1 MNFKEK
7 MYLREVNIVWGGGES
22 QLLILFVGFAPAG
35 LAVCVR
41 EARFGIGKQ

>member
-7 MYLREVNIVWGGGES
+7 KYLREANTVWDRGES

-35 LAVCVR
+35 LAVWVR